1 MRIVLIAMAGC
12 VAFSCAAK
20 RPPSDFG
27 IHGLDGSE
35 FKGHWGR
42 SEIKELPHILGEGEV
57 IRHAVYAKRESGGN
71 GLLLATD
78 SRLLF
83 VDKGMLYGLTVQ
95 EFPYGAISSVRYNT
109 GLVMGKVFL
118 VAEGY
123 TVFFE
128 QVDNEMAKSF
138 CEFVTRHMAT
148 RREEKGR

>member
-1 MRIVLIAMAGC
+1 MRILLIAMAGC
-12 VAFSCAAK
+12 AVLSCAAK

-27 IHGLDGSE
+27 IQGLDGSE

-42 SEIKELPHILGEGEV
+42 SEIKELPHILSEGEV
-57 IRHAVYAKRESGGN
+57 IRHAIYAKRESGGN

-95 EFPYGAISSVRYNT
+95 DFPYEKVSSVRYNT
-109 GLVMGKVFL
+109 GLVMGKVFF
-118 VAEGY
+118 ATEGY

-138 CEFVTRHMAT
+138 CEFVTRHLAA
-148 RREEKGR
+148 RREKEK